1 MVAFAPICVFA
12 YKRPDHFGLTIN
24 SLVANPEASQSDL
37 WVFIDGAKTIA
48 DEALVSKVRALA
60 QAVTGFKTVTV
71 IERDSN
77 LGLSN
82 SVISG
87 VLEVL
92 ARNDRIIVLEDDM
105 VASPFFL
112 KYMNDGLELYAQ
124 EERVISIH
132 GYVYPLKVE
141 MDKPFFVRGADC
153 WGWATWRRGW
163 ALFEADGSRLLEKII
178 NQGLAWDFDINGSY
192 PYLKML
198 RRQVQKKND
207 SWAIRWYA
215 SAFLQNKLT
224 LYPNRSLIK
233 NIGNDDSGTHC
244 GVTTVFES
252 ELSATPISFEH
263 ILVEESLQGRQAIAS
278 YFRSLKSNVRFSFEK
293 FSHILRK
300 WLFCR

>member
-1 MVAFAPICVFA
+1 MVTFAPICVFA

-24 SLVANPEASQSDL
+24 SLLDNPEASQSDL

-48 DEALVSKVRALA
+48 DEVLVSKVQALA
-60 QAVTGFKTVTV
+60 RAVTGFKTVTV
-71 IERDSN
+71 IERGSN

-87 VLEVL
+87 VSEVL

-112 KYMNDGLELYAQ
+112 KYMNDGLERYAQ

-132 GYVYPLKVE
+132 GYVYPLKLE
-141 MDKPFFVRGADC
+141 TDKPFFVRGADC

-163 ALFEADGSRLLEKII
+163 ALFEADGNRLLKEIV

-192 PYLKML
+192 PYLQML

-252 ELSATPISFEH
+252 ELSATPICLER
-263 ILVEESLQGRQAIAS
+263 IIVEESLQGRQAIAR
-278 YFRSLKSNVRFSFEK
+278 YFCSLKSNVRFSFER
-293 FSHILRK
+293 FVHILRK